1 MTLQFRDDGDT
12 SSLRPPNAPPIFH
25 VPFDRNPDFTGRDSL
40 LADLQEDLSDPD
52 PNKHVQAIYGLGGVG
67 KTQTAVEYAHR
78 FRDRYAIV
86 YWIRAEESA
95 SAWVDYANLARA
107 IGLDLPEDAP
117 LETVRD
123 QLRNHLAR
131 RSDFLL
137 IFDNASTPASL
148 QDFIPRPCKGSVLV
162 TSRNPN
168 WGGLA
173 RSTAL
178 HGLTRDSSIHFL
190 RKRTG
195 RLETDTAARKLAQA
209 LGDLPLALEQ
219 AAALIQRARISFT
232 EYLRLFEAHWGELL
246 AQKRPGGDYPD
257 SVAMAWELSFR
268 RVEAENPSAIKLM
281 NLLAFLSPDGI
292 PRSML
297 IHGIQHL
304 PNDLSMTVADAQS
317 FSHAVGA
324 LAQFSL
330 VEEHLD
336 PDVKNTDDRQTITM
350 HRLVSALARDRM
362 GEDDRRL
369 WAGAAARIVAQEFIF
384 DSADPTT
391 WPRAAAMLP
400 HALAAAHYAQAT
412 GVPIDITCGL
422 LDQAGR
428 YLNRFAQY
436 DQAKVLLD
444 RALAL
449 SRRAYGDESPKVSA
463 IANDM
468 GRVLARLGHREL
480 AQQHFEWALAIDRN
494 TYGDTDPHAATVM
507 NNYAMV
513 LHAGGQLDAAQ
524 AHFQSA
530 LQIFEQHYGATHPKV
545 ATLLNN
551 LGYIHQ
557 RAGDAQ
563 SAHDLYHRALA
574 TAELSVGGAH
584 PMVAS
589 IRRNLG
595 RTLLALGHPHMARDH
610 LERALAIDQATFG
623 DAHPDVARDCETLAD
638 LMRHLKEPSLAAQ
651 YDDRAKTIR
660 NKTSESGPES
670 ATFAAVESS

>member
-1 MTLQFRDDGDT
+1 MTLRFRDDGDT
-12 SSLRPPNAPPIFH
+12 SDLRPPSSTPIFH
-25 VPFDRNPDFTGRDSL
+25 IPFDRNPDFTGRDSL
-40 LADLQEDLSDPD
+40 LADLQEDLTDKEE
-52 PNKHVQAIYGLGGVG
+52 NKHVQAIYGLGGVG

-78 FRDRYAIV
+78 FRERYAVV
-86 YWIRAEESA
+86 YWIRAEETA
-95 SAWVDYANLARA
+95 SIWVDYANLARA
-107 IGLDLPEDAP
+107 IGLDLAEDAP
-117 LETVRD
+117 LETVREK
-123 QLRNHLAR
+123 LRNHLAR
-131 RSDFLL
+131 RSDYLL
-137 IFDNASTPASL
+137 IFDNASAPSTL
-148 QDFIPRPCKGSVLV
+148 QDFIPRPCRGAVLI

-178 HGLTRDSSIHFL
+178 HGLTRDASIHFL

-219 AAALIQRARISFT
+219 AAALIQRARIPFA

-268 RVEAENPSAIKLM
+268 RIEAENPSAIRLM

-297 IHGIQHL
+297 VHGIQHL
-304 PNDLSMTVADAQS
+304 PEDLSMTVADAQI
-317 FSHAVGA
+317 FAHAVGS

-330 VEEHLD
+330 VEEHHD
-336 PDVKNTDDRQTITM
+336 ADAKNADDRQIITM

-362 GEDDRRL
+362 TEDARRL
-369 WAGAAARIVAQEFIF
+369 WAGAAARIVAQEFVF
-384 DSADPTT
+384 DSADSST

-412 GVPIDITCGL
+412 GVPIDITCNL

-494 TYGDTDPHAATVM
+494 TYGDADPHAATVM

-530 LQIFEQHYGATHPKV
+530 LQIFEQHYGPTHPKV

-557 RAGDAQ
+557 RAGDHQ
-563 SAHDLYHRALA
+563 SAHDLYHRAL
-574 TAELSVGGAH
+574 TVAERTVGGAH
-584 PMVAS
+584 PMTAS
-589 IRRNLG
+589 ILRNLG
-595 RTLLALGHPHMARDH
+595 RALMSLGHPHMARDH
-610 LERALAIDQATFG
+610 LERALTIDQASYGGF
-623 DAHPDVARDCETLAD
+623 HPDVGRDCEALAD
-638 LMRHLKEPSLAAQ
+638 LMRQLKEPALAAQ
-651 YDDRAKTIR
+651 YDDRAKIIR
-660 NKTSESGPES
+660 AKAAESGPAS
-670 ATFAAVESS
+670 ATFAAVES